1 MPRLLNMK
9 PDSEVEPRLA
19 AHIEHKGRKNHSTQS
34 RRERRLTILR
44 LARYFGH
51 PVADVSRDELRA
63 WQEVRTHQIAPASM
77 HNEIGHI
84 AVYMRWL
91 SAEGVRT
98 DDPSVVLD
106 RPKHDRAGIPSP
118 MPDPDVQHALSTA
131 PDPDVHAWIGLGAFC
146 GLRCMEM
153 AKLRAEDITRTLPRQ
168 LRIIGKGGHERLV
181 PVPATLVI
189 ELTGVGY
196 PAAGYLFARM
206 DGRTGPPSAAR
217 VSERMNKHLH
227 AQGIT
232 SSAHKLR
239 HRFGTELYR
248 ATEDPFLVQQ
258 IMGHKSADTTKGYV
272 KLVNE
277 KAASAIE
284 AISHLAA

>member
-1 MPRLLNMK
+1 MARLLNMR
-9 PDSEVEPRLA
+9 PDCEVEPRLA
-19 AHIEHKGRKNHSTQS
+19 AHLEHKVRKNHSPQS

-44 LARYFGH
+44 LARHFGH
-51 PVADVSRDELRA
+51 AVATVNRDELRA
-63 WQEVRTHQIAPASM
+63 WQEQRTHEISPASM

-91 SAEGVRT
+91 NAEGDRA

-106 RPKHDRAGIPSP
+106 RPKHDRAGIPAP
-118 MPDPDVQHALSTA
+118 MPDPDVARALRSCT
-131 PDPDVHAWIGLGAFC
+131 DPDVHAWISLGAFC

-153 AKLRAEDITRTLPRQ
+153 AKLRAEDISQSLPPHI
-168 LRIIGKGGHERLV
+168 RIVGKGGHERIIPIPAALV
-181 PVPATLVI
+181 A
-189 ELTGVGY
+189 ELAEGY
-196 PAAGYLFARM
+196 PGEGYLFARI
-206 DGRTGPPSAAR
+206 DGRDGPPSAAR
-217 VSERMNKHLH
+217 VSERVNDYLH
-227 AQGIT
+227 SLGIKAT
-232 SSAHKLR
+232 AHKLR

-272 KLVNE
+272 KLVND